1 MSKEKRCTN
10 LADFMFSWPGQSPS
24 FICNEHVPKLR
35 AVANAMGFSIT
46 ITQLSKAD
54 KDMGIK
60 CSQITGEE
68 KEK

>member
-10 LADFMFSWPGQSPS
+10 PADFMFSWPGQAPS

-35 AVANAMGFSIT
+35 AIASAMGFKIE
-46 ITQLSKAD
+46 IIQIFKAD

-60 CSQITGEE
+60 CRQIIG
-68 KEK
+68 KEND

>member
-1 MSKEKRCTN
+1 MSKEKRCPN
-10 LADFMFSWPGQSPS
+10 LADFMFSWPGQSVS

-35 AVANAMGFSIT
+35 AVANAMGFSVK

-60 CSQITGEE
+60 CSQIIG
-68 KEK
+68 KEND